1 MSAREQGIAARVVE
15 WLQAEQ
21 WDVYQ
26 EVQPYQQGRVCDI
39 VAVQGRLTWAI
50 EVKAS
55 FGLAVLEQ
63 ATGWINWANFVSVA
77 TPPSRTFQNSR
88 FCRRGML
95 DLGIGGIVVH
105 SSGEVKHWVR
115 PALKRRIV
123 TSLRDVLRDEHKTWA
138 PAGSTGSRHLTAFK
152 ITCREVYRFAKSN
165 PGADLKVAIDSIP
178 HHYANDKSARGNLLH
193 WLEAGK
199 VAGVEMRREGRRV
212 RLYPAEGA

>member
-1 MSAREQGIAARVVE
+1 MSRETEIAAKVVE

-26 EVQPYQQGRVCDI
+26 EVQPCQQGRVCDI
-39 VAVQGRLTWAI
+39 VAVQGPLTWAI

-63 ATGWINWANFVSVA
+63 AAGWTNWANLVSVA
-77 TPPSRTFQNSR
+77 TPPSRTIQNSR

-95 DLGIGGIVVH
+95 DLGIGGIVVDD
-105 SSGEVKHWVR
+105 SGEVRQWVR
-115 PALKRRIV
+115 PALRRRVV
-123 TSLRDVLRDEHKTWA
+123 TKLRDVLRDEHKTWA
-138 PAGSTGSRHLTAFK
+138 PAGTTGSRHLTAFK
-152 ITCREVYRFAKSN
+152 LTCREVYRFARSN
-165 PGADLKVAIDSIP
+165 PGADLKKAIDSIP
-178 HHYANDKSARGNLLH
+178 HHYANDKSARCNLLR

-212 RLYPAEGA
+212 RIYPMEAA